1 MDLSV
6 IVAVLAITVIKATP
20 LLYAGLGGVISENAG
35 VINIGLEGMMA
46 AGAFTAVVASF
57 FWHSVVLAVI
67 CALMSGALLGLLL
80 AYLAINAR
88 ADQIIVGMAINVLGI
103 GGAAFLLAL
112 VFGQPGASPEVKSF
126 ADIGAGAGGPLAGLE
141 RYALVWLAI
150 VLVVIMQIFLYQT
163 KPGVHL
169 RAVGEAPH
177 AALAA
182 GIDVVRYRYGAT
194 IAGGALAALGG
205 AYLSIGEV
213 DLYSDGMVAGR
224 GFIALAA
231 VIFGRW
237 NPIGTAGACLFF
249 GFFSSVQIA
258 LQRANVPAALLEML
272 PYLLTIVAIAGFI
285 GRARP
290 PAADGV
296 PFTP

>member
-1 MDLSV
+1 MDMSV

-46 AGAFTAVVASF
+46 AGAFSAVAASF
-57 FWHSVVLAVI
+57 FWHSVALAVI
-67 CALMSGALLGLLL
+67 CAVISGALLGILL
-80 AYLAINAR
+80 AYLAISAR

-112 VFGQPGASPEVKSF
+112 VFGQPGASPEVRSF
-126 ADIGAGAGGPLAGLE
+126 ADVAAGASGLVADLE
-141 RYALVWLAI
+141 RYALVWLGI
-150 VLVVIMQIFLYQT
+150 VLVVAMQIFLYRT

-177 AALAA
+177 ASLAA
-182 GIDVVRYRYGAT
+182 GIDVVKYRYAAT

-237 NPIGTAGACLFF
+237 NPLGTAGACLFF
-249 GFFSSVQIA
+249 GFFSSLQIA